1 MNITLLC
8 ENQAGY
14 KEAKNCL
21 SEWGLSFFIQHNGTN
36 ILFDAGHTDVYL
48 RNAEQ
53 LGIDLHSIDCVVLS
67 HHHWDHTGGLRY
79 WNIDEKKSL
88 YTHPDT
94 MAKLPYDQRLN
105 IEAKFDIQTSTKPIE
120 MADNIIFLAEIPRT
134 NSFEPGCYKSDAMLD
149 DSAIVIKT
157 PKGAVLIVGCAHSG
171 ICNICEYAK
180 QVSGLPLYAVIGGF
194 HLSANEPEIVRN
206 TIEYF
211 HAENIQH
218 LYPMHCVDFPTLS
231 KFHSEFSIV
240 KYSTGDIIDID

>member
-1 MNITLLC
+1 MKITLLC

-14 KEAKNCL
+14 KEAKKCL
-21 SEWGLSFFIQHNGTN
+21 SEWGLSLFIQQNNTN
-36 ILFDAGHTDVYL
+36 ILFDAGHTDVYV

-53 LGIDLHSIDCVVLS
+53 LGIDLRSIDFVVLS

-79 WNIDEKKSL
+79 WNIDEKKSF

-94 MAKLPYDQRLN
+94 MAKLPSDQRLN

-134 NSFEPGCYKSDAMLD
+134 NSFEPGRYKSDTMLD

-157 PKGAVLIVGCAHSG
+157 SKGAVLIVGCAHSG

-194 HLSANEPEIVRN
+194 HLSVNEPEIVRN

-211 HAENIQH
+211 RTENVHH

-231 KFHSEFSIV
+231 KFHSEFEIV
-240 KYSTGDIIDID
+240 KYSTGDTIVID